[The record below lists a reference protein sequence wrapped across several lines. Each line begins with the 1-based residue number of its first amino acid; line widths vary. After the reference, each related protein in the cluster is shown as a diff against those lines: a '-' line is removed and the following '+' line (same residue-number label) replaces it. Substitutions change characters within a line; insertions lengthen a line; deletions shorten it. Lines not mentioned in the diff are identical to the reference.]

1 MSEYLPSVYQQ
12 FRTTYPE
19 IADALDHLGGV
30 TDAAGPLDDATR
42 RLVKIGIAIGHLAE
56 GAVRS
61 NVRKALD
68 AGASIDSIRHVALLS
83 ITTAGF
89 PTAIAGLKWI
99 EEVLEAS
106 ED

>member
-1 MSEYLPSVYQQ
+1 MTDYLPSVYQQ
-12 FRTTYPE
+12 FRTTYPPV
-19 IADALDHLGGV
+19 ADALDRLGAA

-42 RLVKIGIAIGHLAE
+42 RLVKIGIATGHRAP

-68 AGASIDSIRHVALLS
+68 AGVSADAIRQVALLA

-89 PTAIAGLKWI
+89 PAAIAGLQWI
-99 EEVLEAS
+99 DEVLGTP